1 MPDFFIKTIT
11 GKTYKYEINDNI
23 KISDFKLLLEKD
35 IGSYVRMKCLAYN
48 GKILKDDDY
57 INADLNS
64 IGKKNILLLLNKFN
78 GA

>member
-1 MPDFFIKTIT
+1 MPEFFIKTIT
-11 GKTYKYEINDNI
+11 GKMYKYEINDNI

-35 IGSYVRMKCLAYN
+35 IGSYVQMKCFGYN

-57 INADLNS
+57 INVDLNN
-64 IGKKNILLLLNKFN
+64 IGKKNVLLLLNKFN